1 MAGAET
7 RNGPCDDPLNSV
19 DTAGV
24 DPVVADGYRGAVG
37 RDDPRVPPG
46 GATAMSDQIVIDFL
60 RRRWRRVMDLTT
72 VAQAQA
78 ALALPDNVTQRLR
91 IHEAL
96 SNDRRLWR
104 PIARYGA
111 NPLTVTLTEGEKLIA
126 RQMLDGS
133 SFEAGCER
141 AAVSGTAGLAA
152 KRVLRAVGFLQR
164 GRATSEPGPFLDGVG
179 LQTHTVRVEGDHAYN
194 VP

>member
-1 MAGAET
+1 
-7 RNGPCDDPLNSV
+7 
-19 DTAGV
+19 
-24 DPVVADGYRGAVG
+24 
-37 RDDPRVPPG
+37 
-46 GATAMSDQIVIDFL
+46 MSDQIVIDFL
-60 RRRWRRVMDLTT
+60 RRRWRRMMDLTT

-96 SNDRRLWR
+96 SNDRRLWQ

-126 RQMLDGS
+126 RHMLDGA

-141 AAVSGTAGLAA
+141 AAVSGTARVAA

-164 GRATSEPGPFLDGVG
+164 GRVASEPGPFLDGVG
-179 LQTHTVRVEGDHAYN
+179 LQTHTVRVEGDQAYN